1 MHISLPLFWAPRF
14 IAAIALLAGFMALA
28 AYPRPAA
35 AIEIDVTPG
44 NINPLPIALPAF
56 IGGSQDAQELGA
68 NITSVIANDLGRSG
82 FFNPLPPESYIEQIT
97 SFEQEPRFAD
107 WRQIQAKALVT
118 GQAVMEGGK

>member
-1 MHISLPLFWAPRF
+1 MMGPRGSMQISRLTFCGPRL
-14 IAAIALLAGFMALA
+14 IAVVLLAGFMALA
-28 AYPRPAA
+28 ASYRPAA

-56 IGGSQDAQELGA
+56 IGNSAEGQELGA

-97 SFEQEPRFAD
+97 SF
-107 WRQIQAKALVT
+107 
-118 GQAVMEGGK
+118 